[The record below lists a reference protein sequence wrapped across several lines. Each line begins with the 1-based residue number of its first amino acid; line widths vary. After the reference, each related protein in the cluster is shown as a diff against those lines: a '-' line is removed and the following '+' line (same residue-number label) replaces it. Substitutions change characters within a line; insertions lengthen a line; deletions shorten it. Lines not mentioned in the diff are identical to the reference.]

1 MLRLLV
7 AGLSVLALYAAPPP
21 RTFGKGV
28 PNFPVTASE
37 ERELAIFTLSEGV
50 AMGSIT
56 HFWST
61 ACGGNTPAWDGPDAG
76 STIYR
81 FYVDGES
88 TASIEAQPRMMTGF
102 GFWPAQHLRPRRG
115 SAWPGSERACLAH
128 AAHDG
133 RAWRGLY
140 HRMPSAGRARI
151 PALALDGTADLI
163 KALVAADLNTTCRLM
178 RSPGGR
184 RISHRMSGPATTAT
198 TADAGQPRAAGPL
211 CDGKHP
217 LVHRLCQCSD
227 ALSDGAATAAAAAT
241 AA

>member
-1 MLRLLV
+1 MKDTTHWNSMMLRILLV
-7 AGLSVLALYAAPPP
+7 VGLPVMALCAAPP

-37 ERELAIFTLSEGV
+37 ERELATFTLGEGA

-102 GFWPAQHLRPRRG
+102 GFWPAPAPAPTPAPAAARWSKLQNAYAEAPRTAQAPPRG
-115 SAWPGSERACLAH
+115 CPIGS
-128 AAHDG
+128 
-133 RAWRGLY
+133 
-140 HRMPSAGRARI
+140 
-151 PALALDGTADLI
+151 PA
-163 KALVAADLNTTCRLM
+163 
-178 RSPGGR
+178 
-184 RISHRMSGPATTAT
+184 
-198 TADAGQPRAAGPL
+198 PRAARECCSAPPARFSPRSRASN
-211 CDGKHP
+211 KA
-217 LVHRLCQCSD
+217 RLACARTRRGD
-227 ALSDGAATAAAAAT
+227 AQSSSRSIAARKFFAASHS
-241 AA
+241 